1 MGRPLLLF
9 HFGPFLFGAHYVS
22 RFSGPD
28 DPINRQLLS
37 RPSIVY
43 RVGSGQAATCEYY
56 EQEIMRKQSK

>member
-1 MGRPLLLF
+1 MGRPLFFFVLALSCLD
-9 HFGPFLFGAHYVS
+9 PIRLS

-28 DPINRQLLS
+28 EPIKRQLLS